1 MKQLKQG
8 QKIRIIISGVGFYA
22 TVKDI
27 RNSMFCF
34 TTQNAAAQKAVCAL
48 EFIRNGKGAGDKACT
63 GLGGTWEGLQVQLDL
78 I

>member
-1 MKQLKQG
+1 MKQLKQS

-34 TTQNAAAQKAVCAL
+34 TNQNAAAQKAVCAL
-48 EFIRNGKGAGDKACT
+48 EHIRNGKGFAEPFTT

-78 I
+78 L